1 MHPEKAAEAKVLVVE
16 DDESMREL
24 LRLHLGNAGYKVT
37 LAEDAAVAGRKL
49 LASPPDLI
57 IADVHLPF
65 MNGLE
70 FASLLLADTTVPDIP
85 LVLIS
90 AHEHHRQHAEALATA
105 FLLKPIL
112 KAELLETVERVLS
125 SAHVDKNYDRGS
137 EIGPGRS
144 AAGVAKETVC
154 QATLRRARD
163 LAGGVSYL
171 GRKLGIGVNALD
183 AMIHGNQETPQWV
196 FLQAAEFVA
205 DAETA
210 RETPPGFPPD
220 WDSSAWFGEAHPQV

>member
-1 MHPEKAAEAKVLVVE
+1 MRAEAKVLVVE

-37 LAEDAAVAGRKL
+37 PAEDATVAGRQL

-57 IADVHLPF
+57 IADIHLPF
-65 MNGLE
+65 LNGLE
-70 FASLLLADTTVPDIP
+70 FASILIADTTVPNIP
-85 LVLIS
+85 IVLIS
-90 AHEHHRQHAEALATA
+90 AHEHYRQHAESLGMT

-112 KAELLETVERVLS
+112 KAQLLETVEKVLS
-125 SAHVDKNYDRGS
+125 SASVDKNYGKGGK
-137 EIGPGRS
+137 IGPGRS
-144 AAGVAKETVC
+144 ESGPGSIAKETVH

-171 GRKLGIGVNALD
+171 GRKLGIGVNSLD
-183 AMIHGNQETPQWV
+183 AMIHGNQEIPQWV
-196 FLQAAEFVA
+196 FLQAAEFLS

-210 RETPPGFPPD
+210 RETPPGFPAD
-220 WDSSAWFGEAHPQV
+220 WDSPEWFGEPSPQL